1 MIELEKIQKI
11 VCNYLDEQMGRNSY
25 YVNLTDEILLLNPS
39 YRNRT
44 RGAAVIV
51 SPRCSY
57 SKFAILCY
65 STVDGTYRM
74 KFYNMFGNKVK
85 ITLNGLMRCCK
96 EFPLYYKR
104 MNMNKR
110 IKELEKDF

>member
-11 VCNYLDEQMGRNSY
+11 VCNYLVENLGRNSY
-25 YVNLTDEILLLNPS
+25 YVNISNEILLVNPS
-39 YRNRT
+39 HQNKT
-44 RGAAVIV
+44 KGPTVIV
-51 SPRCSY
+51 SPRRSY
-57 SKFAILCY
+57 CKFAILCY

-104 MNMNKR
+104 INMNKR